1 MQQACF
7 KTPIASSA
15 KAYEDFRLLKCPNVT
30 EPQISSYFSNDSFV
44 PLKDLE
50 KWLDGEGSYPSPV
63 GADHMNEEMADALL
77 NISE

>member
-1 MQQACF
+1 M
-7 KTPIASSA
+7 
-15 KAYEDFRLLKCPNVT
+15 T